1 MLPGLVVSLVC
12 LGIIAYLI
20 DPAQLVQA
28 LQRADYRWVL
38 GGVLVT
44 FVWFIVRAAAWRT
57 LLQRRATLSN
67 AFFSLCEGYLMNNI
81 LPFRLGEIGRAFLLG
96 RKAGLDFWQVL
107 PTVIVE
113 RAIDLA
119 IGVGIFLSTL
129 PFVVGADWALQA
141 AVGTGA
147 VVVLGLVAL
156 FIIARNRQK
165 VEVWL
170 QRLGAR
176 WHLAGRLMGNR
187 VPAFMDGLSILAN
200 PGLFL
205 VSLGWLLF
213 NWALGLLQFYCYV
226 RAFFPDG
233 QFLWS
238 AFSLGV
244 LALGVSAPSTPGS
257 IGVYELAL
265 VSALSLF
272 VDNPSQSTAMALT
285 AHAIHYVLTGI
296 PGGYALF
303 RDGESLAGM
312 YQKAR
317 SMR

>member
-28 LQRADYRWVL
+28 IQRADYRFVL
-38 GGVLVT
+38 GGIFIT
-44 FVWFIVRAAAWRT
+44 FVWLIIRAAAWRT

-96 RKAGLDFWQVL
+96 RKAGLDFWQVV

-119 IGVGIFLSTL
+119 IGVGLFLSTV
-129 PFVVGADWALQA
+129 PFVVGVDWALQA
-141 AVGTGA
+141 AIGTGI
-147 VVVLGLVAL
+147 VVALGLVTL
-156 FIIARNRQK
+156 FIIARYRQK

-170 QRLGAR
+170 RRLGER
-176 WHLAGRLMGNR
+176 LPLAARLMGNR
-187 VPAFMDGLSILAN
+187 VPAFMEGLSILAN

-205 VSLGWLLF
+205 VSLGWMLF
-213 NWALGLLQFYCYV
+213 NWSLGLLQFYFYV
-226 RAFFPDG
+226 RAFFPQG
-233 QFLWS
+233 QFLW
-238 AFSLGV
+238 AALCLGA

-265 VSALSLF
+265 ISALSLF

-285 AHAIHYVLTGI
+285 AHAIHYVVTGI
-296 PGGYALF
+296 PGGIGLF
-303 RDGESLAGM
+303 RDGESLTGL

-317 SMR
+317 SIH